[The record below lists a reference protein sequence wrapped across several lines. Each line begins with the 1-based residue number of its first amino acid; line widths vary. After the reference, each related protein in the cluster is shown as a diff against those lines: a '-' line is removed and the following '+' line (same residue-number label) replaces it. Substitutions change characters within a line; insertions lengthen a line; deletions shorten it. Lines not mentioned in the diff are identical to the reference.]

1 MLHNVIRWVSAGF
14 ALVAVLSSIL
24 LLLLDTFPH
33 FIPLRHAEGSA
44 APLLFIGA
52 AYILLQ
58 PMARPRPVELLKRLL
73 LGSAFILWGIVQLLP
88 PSNTSAVLGDVV
100 IVLYVVDLSLIIRT
114 HLQREDWNTP

>member
-33 FIPLRHAEGSA
+33 LIFVRHAEGSA

-58 PMARPRPVELLKRLL
+58 PMVRPRPVELFKRLL

-88 PSNTSAVLGDVV
+88 PSNTSAILGDVV